1 MNTDLLDT
9 SEAIELAPRVWWVG
23 ARGSNDKVQYHAYL
37 LEQGDR
43 SVLIDPGSALTCNE
57 VIRKIESV
65 VELAKVRWLVCSH
78 SEPSVIGALATLV
91 AHGLHPEATVVAH
104 GRNEALIMQSGT
116 PLPFWRIEDHDW
128 RLDLEDR
135 TIQFVFTPYLHS
147 AGSFAT
153 FDQTSGTLFSSDIL
167 GGLEENESLFASSL
181 GYFDDI
187 RGFHEQYM
195 PSREILTHAIQKL
208 RGLPVRRVAPQHGQV
223 VPEHLIAPLLN
234 LLEKLECGIYL
245 LARDEPGL
253 AFLLAAN
260 RTLHD
265 VVDTLVKEQ
274 HFSGIATHLAG
285 LANHS
290 LGASYLELWAEADDV
305 ILRFE
310 QSDAYV
316 GRAEVPPSDVALVLA
331 GAAPVQGRRLILPLT
346 SSSAGPGQ
354 IDGAIVLGF
363 DEPRVLNE
371 PTMAVINQIIGL
383 VEVGLERE
391 VLLRTADLERVA
403 WHTRAIHDN
412 LTGLYNRVSL
422 EDLLQHRLAIDDV
435 HSPSQVAVLMVDV
448 DHFKVINDTR
458 GHLQGDQVLQAVARA
473 ITHSVRPEDLVF
485 RFGGEEFLVM
495 LSGVDAEVAML
506 AADRIRTHVSDLADA
521 VPSVTVS
528 VGVALR
534 HHHEGHESLIARADD
549 ALYRAKLKGRNR
561 VETMP

>member
-1 MNTDLLDT
+1 MLNVLRDT

-23 ARGSNDKVQYHAYL
+23 ARGPSNKVHHHAYL
-37 LEQGDR
+37 LEQGDQ
-43 SVLIDPGSALTCNE
+43 SVLVDPGSALTSHE
-57 VIRKIESV
+57 VIRKIDSV
-65 VELAKVRWLVCSH
+65 VGLANVRWLVCSH
-78 SEPSVIGALATLV
+78 ADLDVIGALPALV
-91 AHGLHPEATVVAH
+91 AHGLHRDAH
-104 GRNEALIMQSGT
+104 IVTHQRNELLIVHSGT
-116 PLPFWRIEDHDW
+116 PLPFWRVEDHDW
-128 RLDLEDR
+128 RLALEDR
-135 TIQFVFTPYLHS
+135 ELQFIFTPYLHS

-153 FDQTSGTLFSSDIL
+153 FDEPSGTLFSSDIL
-167 GGLEENESLFASSL
+167 GGLEEDESLFASSL
-181 GYFDDI
+181 DYFDTI
-187 RGFHEQYM
+187 RSFHEQYM
-195 PSREILTHAIQKL
+195 PSREILAHAISKL
-208 RGLPVRRVAPQHGQV
+208 RGLAMQRVAPQHGQV
-223 VPEHLIAPLLN
+223 IPGHLITPLLD

-285 LANHS
+285 LAGHS
-290 LGASYLELWAEADDV
+290 LGAAYLELWATADDV
-305 ILRFE
+305 VLRFD

-316 GRAEVPPSDVALVLA
+316 GHAEQPPTDVALVLA
-331 GAAPVQGRRLILPLT
+331 GADPGQGRRLILPL
-346 SSSAGPGQ
+346 SSSGAGPGQ

-363 DEPRVLNE
+363 DEARELNE

-391 VLLRTADLERVA
+391 VLLRTTDLERVA

-422 EDLLQHRLAIDDV
+422 EDLLLHRLAIDDV
-435 HSPSQVAVLMVDV
+435 HSPSQIAVLMVDV
-448 DHFKVINDTR
+448 DHFKVINDTL

-495 LSGVDAEVAML
+495 LSGVDAPVAIL
-506 AADRIRTHVSDLADA
+506 AADRIRAHVSDLAD
-521 VPSVTVS
+521 VLPSVTVS
-528 VGVALR
+528 IGVTLR
-534 HHHEGHESLIARADD
+534 HPHEGHETLIARADD
-549 ALYRAKLKGRNR
+549 ALYRAKLKGRDR
-561 VETMP
+561 VETML